1 MKAIYMHIYK
11 EMMFMLKDLAWNTFK
26 NTGNINTFLELKQ
39 VTNIE
44 ENIKADNY
52 EITESKRNNNSGEN
66 SIRF

>member
-1 MKAIYMHIYK
+1 
-11 EMMFMLKDLAWNTFK
+11 MLKDLAWNTFK

-44 ENIKADNY
+44 ENIKADSY
-52 EITESKRNNNSGEN
+52 EITESKRDNNSGEN